1 MPGESIPSAG
11 SRLGVLERPGSHPR
25 AVIEVLMAVHTSS
38 VRGLAVYR
46 VSVPAQPCRVDV
58 SVCGCVSV
66 RMCMLVNDSWCVQVC
81 VLSVAVQRVQHQRMR
96 RHGSGAGG

>member
-1 MPGESIPSAG
+1 
-11 SRLGVLERPGSHPR
+11 
-25 AVIEVLMAVHTSS
+25 MAVHTSS

-66 RMCMLVNDSWCVQVC
+66 RMRMFVNDP
-81 VLSVAVQRVQHQRMR
+81 
-96 RHGSGAGG
+96 